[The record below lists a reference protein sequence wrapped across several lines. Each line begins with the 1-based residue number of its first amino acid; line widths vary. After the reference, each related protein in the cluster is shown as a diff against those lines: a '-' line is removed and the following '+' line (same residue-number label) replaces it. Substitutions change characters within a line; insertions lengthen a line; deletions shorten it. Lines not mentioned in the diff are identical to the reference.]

1 MTRFH
6 IHAERSYIVKK
17 ILTSIT
23 FFVTSLFSQ
32 FDLYPVTDF
41 FGGGIGY
48 SPMYISIE
56 DFPATDLL
64 KDLGLDPKQFDS
76 PFVVHGGEGFA
87 HMTGKWRIG
96 SYAGVGSSSIST
108 VTNVRLFVDADAD
121 GVLDQNEIDNSV
133 DYDGNFD
140 PSIEA
145 KITISL
151 GAASIEYVMPV
162 FQDLE
167 ISAGAMMGLGRMN
180 LSIDQYA
187 ANPKWTEMF
196 DFSYGPKVPGVDA
209 DSNSTVNYYYAVD
222 NLGNPISGFNA
233 ANAPGVMSDL
243 SGTFFNFQ
251 PYVAVKWQLLDRVGL
266 RISAGFNKGTIGQGR
281 WKLNSRYLIGD
292 SEEYTLSG
300 VTFRTMLYLGL

>member
-1 MTRFH
+1 MKRALT
-6 IHAERSYIVKK
+6 YI
-17 ILTSIT
+17 LL
-23 FFVTSLFSQ
+23 SLSTLFGQ

-48 SPMYISIE
+48 SPMYISIDE
-56 DFPATDLL
+56 FPATDLL
-64 KDLGLDPKQFDS
+64 KNLGLDPTKFNT

-96 SYAGVGSSSIST
+96 GYAGIGSSSIST
-108 VTNVRLFVDADAD
+108 ITNVQLYVDLAETGYNGETA
-121 GVLDQNEIDNSV
+121 V

-140 PSIEA
+140 PTIEA
-145 KITISL
+145 KITLSL
-151 GAASIEYVMPV
+151 GAGSIEYVMPI

-167 ISAGAMMGLGRMN
+167 ISAGAMMGLGRLN

-187 ANPKWTEMF
+187 ANPKWGEMF
-196 DFSYGPKVPGVDA
+196 NFSYGSKAWDVNDDGT
-209 DSNSTVNYYYAVD
+209 DSTLIYYYAVTD
-222 NLGNPISGFNA
+222 VGDPISGFNA

-251 PYVAVKWQLLDRVGL
+251 PYVAIKWQLLDRVGL

-292 SEEYTLSG
+292 SEEYSLQG

>member
-1 MTRFH
+1 VKRALT
-6 IHAERSYIVKK
+6 YI
-17 ILTSIT
+17 LL
-23 FFVTSLFSQ
+23 SLSTLFGQ

-48 SPMYISIE
+48 SPMYISIDE
-56 DFPATDLL
+56 FPATDLL
-64 KDLGLDPKQFDS
+64 KNLGLDPTKFNT

-96 SYAGVGSSSIST
+96 GYAGIGSSSIST
-108 VTNVRLFVDADAD
+108 ITNVQLCVDLAETGYNGETA
-121 GVLDQNEIDNSV
+121 V

-140 PSIEA
+140 PTIEA
-145 KITISL
+145 KITLSL
-151 GAASIEYVMPV
+151 GAGSIEYVMPI

-167 ISAGAMMGLGRMN
+167 ISAGAMMGLGRLN

-187 ANPKWTEMF
+187 ANPKWGEMF
-196 DFSYGPKVPGVDA
+196 NFSYGSKAWDVNDDGT
-209 DSNSTVNYYYAVD
+209 DSTLTYYYAVTD
-222 NLGNPISGFNA
+222 VGDPISGFNA

-251 PYVAVKWQLLDRVGL
+251 PYVAIKWQLLDRVGL

-292 SEEYTLSG
+292 SEEYSLQG

>member
-1 MTRFH
+1 MDFQ
-6 IHAERSYIVKK
+6 IHAEKSYIVKK
-17 ILTSIT
+17 VITYISISIST
-23 FFVTSLFSQ
+23 LFCQ

-48 SPMYISIE
+48 SPMYISIDE
-56 DFPATDLL
+56 FPATALL
-64 KDLGLDPKQFDS
+64 KNAGLDPTKFNT

-96 SYAGVGSSSIST
+96 GYAGIGSSSIST
-108 VTNVRLFVDADAD
+108 ITNVQLYVDTGEIGWD
-121 GVLDQNEIDNSV
+121 GETAV

-140 PSIEA
+140 PTIEA
-145 KITISL
+145 KVTLSL
-151 GAASIEYVMPV
+151 GAGSIEYVMPI

-167 ISAGAMMGLGRMN
+167 ISAGAMMGIGRLN

-187 ANPKWTEMF
+187 ANPKWGEMF
-196 DFSYGPKVPGVDA
+196 NFAYGSKNWDVNDDQT
-209 DSNSTVNYYYAVD
+209 DSTLTYYYAVD
-222 NLGNPISGFNA
+222 DVGNPISGFNA

-251 PYVAVKWQLLDRVGL
+251 PYVAIKWQLLDRVGL

-281 WKLNSRYLIGD
+281 WKLNDRELIAD
-292 SEEYTLSG
+292 SDEYTLQG

>member
-1 MTRFH
+1 M
-6 IHAERSYIVKK
+6 KK
-17 ILTSIT
+17 ILTYIT
-23 FFVTSLFSQ
+23 ILLSTGYSQ

-48 SPMYISIE
+48 SPMYINIE
-56 DFPATDLL
+56 KFPATDLL
-64 KDLGLDPKQFDS
+64 KSLGLKPDQFDT

-108 VTNVRLFVDADAD
+108 VTNVQLYVEDATPGYQDEAK
-121 GVLDQNEIDNSV
+121 VPYN
-133 DYDGNFD
+133 GNFN

-145 KITISL
+145 KVTIAL

-187 ANPKWTEMF
+187 ANPKWGEMF
-196 DFSYGPKVPGVDA
+196 NFSYGDKKWEVNDDGT
-209 DSNSTVNYYYAVD
+209 DSTLMYYYAVD
-222 NLGNPISGFNA
+222 DTGTPIAGFNA

-292 SEEYTLSG
+292 SEEYTLRG

>member
-1 MTRFH
+1 MDFQ
-6 IHAERSYIVKK
+6 IHAEKSYIVKK
-17 ILTSIT
+17 VITYISISIST
-23 FFVTSLFSQ
+23 LFGQ

-48 SPMYISIE
+48 SPMYISIDE
-56 DFPATDLL
+56 FPATDLL
-64 KDLGLDPKQFDS
+64 KNVGLDPTKFNT

-96 SYAGVGSSSIST
+96 GYAGIGSSSIST
-108 VTNVRLFVDADAD
+108 ITNVQLYVDTGETGWD
-121 GVLDQNEIDNSV
+121 GETAV

-140 PSIEA
+140 PTIEA
-145 KITISL
+145 KVTLSL
-151 GAASIEYVMPV
+151 GAGSIEYVMPI

-167 ISAGAMMGLGRMN
+167 ISAGAMMGLGRLN

-187 ANPKWTEMF
+187 ANPKWGEMF
-196 DFSYGPKVPGVDA
+196 NFAYGSKNWDVNDDQT
-209 DSNSTVNYYYAVD
+209 DSTLTYYYAVD
-222 NLGNPISGFNA
+222 DVGNPISGFNA

-251 PYVAVKWQLLDRVGL
+251 PYVAIKWQLLDRVGL

-292 SEEYTLSG
+292 SEEYTLQG

>member
-1 MTRFH
+1 M
-6 IHAERSYIVKK
+6 KK
-17 ILTSIT
+17 IITSIT
-23 FFVTSLFSQ
+23 FFITSLYSQ

-48 SPMYISIE
+48 SPMYINIE

-108 VTNVRLFVDADAD
+108 VTNVRLFVDADGD
-121 GVLDQNEIDNSV
+121 GILDQNEIDNSV
-133 DYDGNFD
+133 DYNGNFD

>member
-1 MTRFH
+1 M
-6 IHAERSYIVKK
+6 KK
-17 ILTSIT
+17 IITSIT
-23 FFVTSLFSQ
+23 FFITSLYSQ

-48 SPMYISIE
+48 SPMYINIE

-64 KDLGLDPKQFDS
+64 KDLGLDPKKVDS

-108 VTNVRLFVDADAD
+108 VTNVRLFVDADGD

>member
-1 MTRFH
+1 MKKT
-6 IHAERSYIVKK
+6 ITYILV
-17 ILTSIT
+17 
-23 FFVTSLFSQ
+23 SLSTLFGQ

-48 SPMYISIE
+48 SPMYISIDE
-56 DFPATDLL
+56 FPATDLL
-64 KDLGLDPKQFDS
+64 KNVGLDPTKFNT

-96 SYAGVGSSSIST
+96 GYAGIGSSRIST
-108 VTNVRLFVDADAD
+108 VTNVQLYVDTGETGWD
-121 GVLDQNEIDNSV
+121 GETAV

-140 PSIEA
+140 PTIEA
-145 KITISL
+145 KVTLSL
-151 GAASIEYVMPV
+151 GAGSIEYVMPI

-167 ISAGAMMGLGRMN
+167 ISAGAMMGLGRLN

-187 ANPKWTEMF
+187 ANPKWGEMF
-196 DFSYGPKVPGVDA
+196 NFAYGSKNWDVNDNQT
-209 DSNSTVNYYYAVD
+209 DSTLTYYYAVD
-222 NLGNPISGFNA
+222 DVGNPISGFNA

-251 PYVAVKWQLLDRVGL
+251 PYVAIKWQLLDRVGL

-292 SEEYTLSG
+292 SEEYTLQG
-300 VTFRTMLYLGL
+300 VTFRTMLYLGLYKSLLF

>member
-1 MTRFH
+1 MKKT
-6 IHAERSYIVKK
+6 ITYISISLS
-17 ILTSIT
+17 IL
-23 FFVTSLFSQ
+23 FGQ

-48 SPMYISIE
+48 SPMYISIDE
-56 DFPATDLL
+56 FPATDLL
-64 KDLGLDPKQFDS
+64 KNVGLDPTKFNT

-96 SYAGVGSSSIST
+96 GYAGIGSSSIST
-108 VTNVRLFVDADAD
+108 VTNVQLYVDTGETGWD
-121 GVLDQNEIDNSV
+121 GETAV

-140 PSIEA
+140 PTIEA
-145 KITISL
+145 KVTLSL
-151 GAASIEYVMPV
+151 GAGSIEYVMPI

-167 ISAGAMMGLGRMN
+167 ISAGAMMGLGRLN

-187 ANPKWTEMF
+187 ANPKWGEMF
-196 DFSYGPKVPGVDA
+196 NFAYGSKNWDVNDDQT
-209 DSNSTVNYYYAVD
+209 DSTLTYYYAVD
-222 NLGNPISGFNA
+222 DVGNPISGFNA

-251 PYVAVKWQLLDRVGL
+251 PYVAIKWQLLDRVGL

-292 SEEYTLSG
+292 SEEYTLQG

>member
-1 MTRFH
+1 MKRALT
-6 IHAERSYIVKK
+6 YI
-17 ILTSIT
+17 LL
-23 FFVTSLFSQ
+23 SLSTLFGQ

-48 SPMYISIE
+48 SPMYISIDE
-56 DFPATDLL
+56 FPATDLL
-64 KDLGLDPKQFDS
+64 KNVGLDPTKFNT

-96 SYAGVGSSSIST
+96 GYAGIGSSSIST
-108 VTNVRLFVDADAD
+108 VTNVQLYVDTGDTGWD
-121 GVLDQNEIDNSV
+121 GETAV

-140 PSIEA
+140 PTIEA
-145 KITISL
+145 KVTLSL
-151 GAASIEYVMPV
+151 GAGSIEYVMPI

-167 ISAGAMMGLGRMN
+167 ISAGAMMGLGRLN

-187 ANPKWTEMF
+187 ANPKWGEMF
-196 DFSYGPKVPGVDA
+196 NFAYGSKNWDVNDDQT
-209 DSNSTVNYYYAVD
+209 DSTLTYYYAVD
-222 NLGNPISGFNA
+222 DVGNPISGFNA

-251 PYVAVKWQLLDRVGL
+251 PYVAIKWQLLDRVGL

-292 SEEYTLSG
+292 SEEYTLQG

>member
-1 MTRFH
+1 
-6 IHAERSYIVKK
+6 VKK
-17 ILTSIT
+17 TITYISI
-23 FFVTSLFSQ
+23 SLSTLFGQ

-48 SPMYISIE
+48 SPMYISIDE
-56 DFPATDLL
+56 FPATDLL
-64 KDLGLDPKQFDS
+64 KNVGLDPTKFNT

-96 SYAGVGSSSIST
+96 GYAGIGSSSIST
-108 VTNVRLFVDADAD
+108 VTNVQLYVDTGETGWD
-121 GVLDQNEIDNSV
+121 GETAV

-140 PSIEA
+140 PTIEA
-145 KITISL
+145 KVTLSL
-151 GAASIEYVMPV
+151 GAGSIEYVMPI

-167 ISAGAMMGLGRMN
+167 ISAGAMMGLGRLN

-187 ANPKWTEMF
+187 ANPKWGEMF
-196 DFSYGPKVPGVDA
+196 NFAYGSKNWDVNDDQT
-209 DSNSTVNYYYAVD
+209 DSTLTYYYAVD
-222 NLGNPISGFNA
+222 DVGNPISGFNA

-251 PYVAVKWQLLDRVGL
+251 PYVAIKWQLLDRVGL

-281 WKLNSRYLIGD
+281 WKLNGRYLIGNSD
-292 SEEYTLSG
+292 EYTLQG
-300 VTFRTMLYLGL
+300 VSFRTMLYLGL

>member
-1 MTRFH
+1 MKKAIT
-6 IHAERSYIVKK
+6 YI
-17 ILTSIT
+17 SI
-23 FFVTSLFSQ
+23 SLSTLFGQ

-48 SPMYISIE
+48 SPMYISIDE
-56 DFPATDLL
+56 FPATDLL
-64 KDLGLDPKQFDS
+64 KNLGLDPTKFNT

-96 SYAGVGSSSIST
+96 GYAGIGSSSIST
-108 VTNVRLFVDADAD
+108 ITNVQLYVDLAETGYNGETA
-121 GVLDQNEIDNSV
+121 V

-140 PSIEA
+140 PTIEA
-145 KITISL
+145 KITLSL
-151 GAASIEYVMPV
+151 GAGSIEYVMPI

-167 ISAGAMMGLGRMN
+167 ISAGAMMGLGRLN

-187 ANPKWTEMF
+187 ANPKWGEMF
-196 DFSYGPKVPGVDA
+196 NFSYGSKAWDVNDDGT
-209 DSNSTVNYYYAVD
+209 DSTLTYYYAVTD
-222 NLGNPISGFNA
+222 VGDPISGFNA

-251 PYVAVKWQLLDRVGL
+251 PYVAIKWQLLDRVGL

-292 SEEYTLSG
+292 SEEYSLQG

>member
-1 MTRFH
+1 M
-6 IHAERSYIVKK
+6 KK
-17 ILTSIT
+17 IITSIT
-23 FFVTSLFSQ
+23 FFVTSLYSQ

-48 SPMYISIE
+48 SPMYINIE
-56 DFPATDLL
+56 EFPATDLL

-108 VTNVRLFVDADAD
+108 VTNVRLFVDANGD
-121 GVLDQNEIDNSV
+121 GILDQNEIDNSV

-167 ISAGAMMGLGRMN
+167 ISAGAMMGLGRLN

-209 DSNSTVNYYYAVD
+209 DSNATVNYYYAVD

-292 SEEYTLSG
+292 SEKYTLSG

>member
-1 MTRFH
+1 
-6 IHAERSYIVKK
+6 VKK
-17 ILTSIT
+17 IITSIT
-23 FFVTSLFSQ
+23 FFITSLFSQ

-56 DFPATDLL
+56 EFPATDLL
-64 KDLGLDPKQFDS
+64 KNLGLDPKQFDS

-108 VTNVRLFVDADAD
+108 VTNIRLFVDSD
-121 GVLDQNEIDNSV
+121 GDGILDQNEIDNSV

-167 ISAGAMMGLGRMN
+167 ISAGAMMGLGRLN

-187 ANPKWTEMF
+187 ANPKWSEMF
-196 DFSYGPKVPGVDA
+196 DFSYGPKVTTVDT
-209 DSNSTVNYYYAVD
+209 DSNAIVNYYYAVD

-251 PYVAVKWQLLDRVGL
+251 PYVAIKWQLLDRVGL

-292 SEEYTLSG
+292 SDSYTLSG
-300 VTFRTMLYLGL
+300 ITFRTMLYLGL

>member
-1 MTRFH
+1 MRG
-6 IHAERSYIVKK
+6 EKSYTVKK
-17 ILTSIT
+17 AITYISI
-23 FFVTSLFSQ
+23 SLSTLFGQ

-48 SPMYISIE
+48 SPMYISIDE
-56 DFPATDLL
+56 FPATDLL
-64 KDLGLDPKQFDS
+64 KNVGLDPTKFNT

-96 SYAGVGSSSIST
+96 GYAGIGSSSIST
-108 VTNVRLFVDADAD
+108 VTNVQLYVDTGEIGWD
-121 GVLDQNEIDNSV
+121 GETAV

-140 PSIEA
+140 PTIEA
-145 KITISL
+145 KVTLSL
-151 GAASIEYVMPV
+151 GAGSIEYVMPI

-167 ISAGAMMGLGRMN
+167 ISAGAMMGLGRLN

-187 ANPKWTEMF
+187 ANPKWGEMF
-196 DFSYGPKVPGVDA
+196 NFAYGSKNWDVNDDQT
-209 DSNSTVNYYYAVD
+209 DSTLTYYYAVD
-222 NLGNPISGFNA
+222 DVGNPISGFNA

-251 PYVAVKWQLLDRVGL
+251 PYVAIKWQLLDRVGL

-292 SEEYTLSG
+292 SEEYTLQG

>member
-1 MTRFH
+1 MKKALT
-6 IHAERSYIVKK
+6 YI
-17 ILTSIT
+17 LL
-23 FFVTSLFSQ
+23 SLSTLFGQ

-48 SPMYISIE
+48 SPMYISIDE
-56 DFPATDLL
+56 FPATDLL
-64 KDLGLDPKQFDS
+64 KNVGLDPTKFNT

-96 SYAGVGSSSIST
+96 GYAGIGSSSIST
-108 VTNVRLFVDADAD
+108 VTNVQLYVDTGETGWD
-121 GVLDQNEIDNSV
+121 GETAV

-140 PSIEA
+140 PTIEA
-145 KITISL
+145 KVTLSL
-151 GAASIEYVMPV
+151 GAGSIEYVMPI

-167 ISAGAMMGLGRMN
+167 ISAGAMMGLGRLN

-187 ANPKWTEMF
+187 ANPKWGEMF
-196 DFSYGPKVPGVDA
+196 NFAYGSKNWDVNDDQT
-209 DSNSTVNYYYAVD
+209 DSTLTYYYAVD
-222 NLGNPISGFNA
+222 DVGNPISGFNA

-251 PYVAVKWQLLDRVGL
+251 PYVAIKWQLLDRVGL

-292 SEEYTLSG
+292 SEEYTLQG

>member
-1 MTRFH
+1 M
-6 IHAERSYIVKK
+6 HAERSYIVKK
-17 ILTSIT
+17 IIT
-23 FFVTSLFSQ
+23 YITVFITSLYSQ

-48 SPMYISIE
+48 SPMYINI
-56 DFPATDLL
+56 DKFPATDLL
-64 KDLGLDPKQFDS
+64 KGVGLDPKQFDS

-108 VTNVRLFVDADAD
+108 VTNVQLYVDSD
-121 GVLDQNEIDNSV
+121 GTPGYSGETSQ

-140 PSIEA
+140 PTIEA
-145 KITISL
+145 KVTISL

-167 ISAGAMMGLGRMN
+167 ISAGAMMGLGRLN

-187 ANPKWTEMF
+187 ANPKWGDMF
-196 DFSYGPKVPGVDA
+196 NFSYGSQVWDVNDEGT
-209 DSNSTVNYYYAVD
+209 DSTLIYYYAVN
-222 NLGNPISGFNA
+222 NLGDPIPGFNA

-266 RISAGFNKGTIGQGR
+266 RISAGFNKGTINQGR

-292 SEEYTLSG
+292 SEEYTLRG

>member
-1 MTRFH
+1 VKRALT
-6 IHAERSYIVKK
+6 YI
-17 ILTSIT
+17 LL
-23 FFVTSLFSQ
+23 SLSTLFGQ

-48 SPMYISIE
+48 SPMYISIDE
-56 DFPATDLL
+56 FPATDLL
-64 KDLGLDPKQFDS
+64 KNLGLDPTKFNT

-96 SYAGVGSSSIST
+96 GYAGIGSSSIST
-108 VTNVRLFVDADAD
+108 ITNVQLYVDLAETGYNGETA
-121 GVLDQNEIDNSV
+121 V

-140 PSIEA
+140 PTIEA
-145 KITISL
+145 KITLSL
-151 GAASIEYVMPV
+151 GAGSIEYVMPI

-167 ISAGAMMGLGRMN
+167 ISAGAMMGLGRLN

-187 ANPKWTEMF
+187 ANPKWGEMF
-196 DFSYGPKVPGVDA
+196 NFSYGSKAWDVNDDGT
-209 DSNSTVNYYYAVD
+209 DSTLTYYYAVTD
-222 NLGNPISGFNA
+222 VGDPISGFNA

-251 PYVAVKWQLLDRVGL
+251 PYVAIKWQLLDRVGL
-266 RISAGFNKGTIGQGR
+266 RISAGFNKGTISQGR

-292 SEEYTLSG
+292 SEEYSLQG

>member
-1 MTRFH
+1 M
-6 IHAERSYIVKK
+6 KK
-17 ILTSIT
+17 IITYITFSLTS
-23 FFVTSLFSQ
+23 LYSQ

-48 SPMYISIE
+48 SPMYIDIE
-56 DFPATDLL
+56 KFPATELL
-64 KDLGLDPKQFDS
+64 EGLGLDPKEFDS

-96 SYAGVGSSSIST
+96 SYAGIGSSNIST
-108 VTNVRLFVDADAD
+108 VTNVQLWQDINND
-121 GVLDQNEIDNSV
+121 GIIDDNEKE
-133 DYDGNFD
+133 DYNGNFN